1 MSRIPVWFDTDMG
14 VDDAAALLV
23 LGQQKD
29 VELAGVSAV
38 AGNVELSHTCDNARK
53 VSWLMGLKAPV
64 YRGAEKPLFRELVTA
79 SGVHGP
85 DGLGGVVLPP
95 SAAPECDTA
104 AWDALYEA
112 AAAARGELQV
122 VAVGPLTNLA
132 LAFSKYPALNRLIKR
147 VLLMGGAVE
156 GGNITPCAEFNILA
170 DPEAAEMVFKSGV
183 PIVMCGLDVTEKAYL
198 TRAEAEE
205 LGSHD
210 TPVCH
215 FFRDATANLLRW
227 HEAHGDPGLILHDA
241 CPGLFLTCP
250 DIFRGKEA
258 NVYVETRGRI
268 TTGKTVTDLWS
279 DTKFESKAKNAFVVL
294 DVDRP
299 RFVELVRDA
308 LLAY

>member
-1 MSRIPVWFDTDMG
+1 MNRIPVWFDTDMG

-29 VELAGVSAV
+29 VEIVGVSAV
-38 AGNVELSHTCDNARK
+38 AGNVELSHTYGNARK
-53 VSWLMGLKAPV
+53 VSRLMGLEAPV
-64 YRGAEKPLFRELVTA
+64 YRGAEKPLFRELQTA

-85 DGLGGVVLPP
+85 DGLGGAVLPP
-95 SAAPECDTA
+95 SAAPEHDTA

-112 AAAARGELQV
+112 AVSARGELQV

-132 LAFSKYPALNRLIKR
+132 LAFAKYPALDRLIRR
-147 VLLMGGAVE
+147 VLLMGGAAE
-156 GGNITPCAEFNILA
+156 GGNVTPCAEFNILT
-170 DPEAAEMVFKSGV
+170 DPEAAELVFKSGV
-183 PIVMCGLDVTEKAYL
+183 PIVMCGLDVTERAYL
-198 TRAEAEE
+198 TRAEAEA
-205 LGSHD
+205 LGNHD
-210 TPVCH
+210 TPVCR
-215 FFRDATANLLRW
+215 FFRDAAANLLRW
-227 HEAHGDPGLILHDA
+227 HEAHGGPGLILHDV
-241 CPGLFLTCP
+241 CPGLYLSCP
-250 DIFRGKEA
+250 GIFRGEEA

-279 DTKFESKAKNAFVVL
+279 DMKFGSKTKNAFVVL